1 MICCRVQKLTKA
13 HSQSKK
19 LCMEMARHA
28 HTIKCA
34 FRRWLSFR
42 SCRLEA
48 VVGCFSATVES
59 TDCFAKTGHLTLVGT
74 MLTALLP
81 FSESWWHSE
90 QLTQHSMTR
99 SRRGRIPRRCW
110 ASQITFKAVSWEHG
124 CLKMAINPVPLKTIL
139 TKKLKKTFE
148 VGGLL
153 HIGALHMKYLR
164 LLVVLCRS
172 ALLYPPS
179 SMAEKAVT
187 GFSSLSHQA
196 FKLREAV
203 SEVFLSHKKLMRL
216 HFSHLFTLFLNGS
229 ILEIVQVIL
238 LLDRFSGLEKKPAS
252 PNKAAS

>member
-1 MICCRVQKLTKA
+1 M
-13 HSQSKK
+13 
-19 LCMEMARHA
+19 
-28 HTIKCA
+28 
-34 FRRWLSFR
+34 
-42 SCRLEA
+42 LED
-48 VVGCFSATVES
+48 GNQPS
-59 TDCFAKTGHLTLVGT
+59 
-74 MLTALLP
+74 
-81 FSESWWHSE
+81 
-90 QLTQHSMTR
+90 
-99 SRRGRIPRRCW
+99 
-110 ASQITFKAVSWEHG
+110 TFKNNFDQEIEENLRSWRASSHW
-124 CLKMAINPVPLKTIL
+124 CPSQTSQLIVFRNV
-139 TKKLKKTFE
+139 
-148 VGGLL
+148 
-153 HIGALHMKYLR
+153 MKYLR